1 MIKIEDLDLDI
12 ILTDKKLYENIIAYN
27 FSHKNLN
34 NKPSRI
40 RLDKIDGFIRVS
52 DGTRYLVLFG
62 SKKCNPIYNRI
73 KYFMSVKSGITYII
87 FHNYAKTKVDSY

>member
-12 ILTDKKLYENIIAYN
+12 ILIDKKLYENIIAYN

-34 NKPSRI
+34 NKPLCI

-52 DGTRYLVLFG
+52 DGTRYMI
-62 SKKCNPIYNRI
+62 P
-73 KYFMSVKSGITYII
+73 
-87 FHNYAKTKVDSY
+87 